1 MCTKPFVESVFMKK
15 WISTVLLLGVF
26 LSIKAQGIPVGSW
39 RNHISFSGVSQV
51 ISSENM
57 IFSANDVGL
66 FLVADEVIT
75 LISKIDGLSQPGATA
90 LAFDVNSGKLIV
102 GHSTGEIDVV
112 SNNGVSNITT
122 LLAITQFAN
131 KSINSIQT
139 LAGRAYFGTDFG
151 IGILDLEINEIVE
164 FYSEIGANGE
174 VLNISEL
181 IIAEDRILA
190 STDEGLIIGNLNT
203 NLLDFNNWTSLSSLS
218 GFQLALVDNKVYAS
232 RANNLFEI
240 SAENALNTVSV
251 SENTILDL
259 TSDSSNLYALTD
271 SSIETL
277 DDGSLNTILSQN
289 FSTASQITTHNDEFL
304 VADEF
309 RGLLR
314 LSENSTMEIS
324 PNGPTSNDIASVKFL
339 DKVYA
344 TYQELNTSITNS
356 LGYSDFDGVWNN
368 TDLGVPGVTDVEQ
381 FQGQIVFSTT
391 NDGIIDFNGS
401 AIDIP
406 DQNTSLSI
414 SAMTSNSNY
423 LYAVSGGSGN
433 DIYRFDGESW
443 QSFEQIG
450 GTSAYDISLSFGG
463 LVWIRDDPTNGGI
476 YALDPEL
483 NSSFAF
489 RSTSDGLP
497 SPSVRSLAIDLN
509 DQVWIG
515 TTEGP
520 AFISNAS
527 FVDNQT
533 EAFQPFFDG
542 RPFLEGES
550 ITALAIDG
558 GNRKWFGTE
567 NGIWVLS
574 ENDEL
579 IDQRFTTDN
588 SPLLSDNIK
597 EFAYDFESGE
607 MFILTDIG
615 LCSYQTAS
623 SQADFF
629 QSNITIFPNPVR
641 PNSQDQVTIKGLD
654 FNVNLKVTKI
664 NGELVYETF
673 AVGGTATWNLQTIS
687 NEIVQ
692 GGVYLLFTSS
702 FDGEQTFVGK
712 VAVIR

>member
-1 MCTKPFVESVFMKK
+1 MCMKPFVESVFMKK
-15 WISTVLLLGVF
+15 WISTVLLLGAF
-26 LSIKAQGIPVGSW
+26 LLIKAQDIPVGSW

-57 IFSANDVGL
+57 IFAANDVGL
-66 FLVADEVIT
+66 FLVSDEVIT

-90 LAFDVNSGKLIV
+90 LAFDTNSRKLLV
-102 GHSTGEIDVV
+102 GHSTGEIDIV
-112 SNNGVSNITT
+112 SNDGVSNINT
-122 LLAITQFAN
+122 LLAITQFAD
-131 KSINSIQT
+131 KSINSIQV

-151 IGILDLEINEIVE
+151 IGILDLETNEIVE
-164 FYSEIGANGE
+164 FYSEIGANGQ
-174 VLNISEL
+174 VLRVNEL
-181 IIAEDRILA
+181 IITENRILA
-190 STDEGLIIGNLNT
+190 STDEGLIAGNLNT
-203 NLLDFNNWTSLSSLS
+203 NLLDFNNWTSLSTLS
-218 GFQLALVDNKVYAS
+218 DFQLVLADDIVYAS
-232 RANNLFEI
+232 QSNNLLQI
-240 SAENALNTVSV
+240 SPENAPNTIAIA
-251 SENTILDL
+251 EGTILDL
-259 TSDSSNLYALTD
+259 ASDGDILYLLTE

-277 DDGSLNTILSQN
+277 ANGSLNTILSQN
-289 FSTASQITTHNDEFL
+289 FSTTSQITIYNDEFL
-304 VADEF
+304 VADESK
-309 RGLLR
+309 GLLR
-314 LSENSTMEIS
+314 LSENSTIEII

-339 DKVYA
+339 DKLYA
-344 TYQELNTSITNS
+344 TYQELNTATTNS

-368 TDLGVPGVTDVEQ
+368 IDLGVPGITDVEQ
-381 FQGQIVFSTT
+381 FQGQDVFSTT
-391 NDGIIDFNGS
+391 TDGIIDSDGLV
-401 AIDIP
+401 IDIP
-406 DQNTSLSI
+406 GQNTSLSI

-423 LYAVSGGSGN
+423 LYAVSGGSSN
-433 DIYRFDGESW
+433 DIFQYDGESW

-463 LVWIRDDPTNGGI
+463 LVWIRDAPTNGGI

-497 SPSVRSLAIDLN
+497 SPSVRSLVIDLN

-520 AFISNAS
+520 AFISSAS

-550 ITALAIDG
+550 ITALAVDG

-579 IDQRFTTDN
+579 IDQRFTTEN

-629 QSNITIFPNPVR
+629 QSDITIFPNPVR
-641 PNSQDQVTIKGLD
+641 PNSQDHVTIKGLD

-673 AVGGTATWNLQTIS
+673 ATGGTATWNLQTIS